1 VTRSVLLPALVA
13 VGLLVAVWAATAGP
27 VQMLGVAAPQ
37 HSSTTSV
44 HRHASDSPLNAP
56 PKMPTYRQLTR
67 DVKPT
72 VDLSWLGELIGYAAV
87 LAGAFAAF
95 RLLQALWRN
104 RWRRPDKP
112 ATVEFEP
119 LPPDQMAD
127 VIAQDAD
134 ARLAAV
140 ESGRPS
146 DGIVACW
153 LRLEDSVA
161 ACGVPPRPA
170 ETSTELVTRVLRALD
185 VDPRA
190 VAGLARLYREARF
203 SDHVLGEDSRERAR
217 EALRSI
223 SQDLARAKV
232 TA

>member
-1 VTRSVLLPALVA
+1 
-13 VGLLVAVWAATAGP
+13 
-27 VQMLGVAAPQ
+27 MLGVASAQ
-37 HSSTTSV
+37 HSTASAP
-44 HRHASDSPLNAP
+44 RHASESPLNAP

-67 DVKPT
+67 DVHPSI
-72 VDLSWLGELIGYAAV
+72 DLSWVGELLGYAALLGV
-87 LAGAFAAF
+87 CFAAF
-95 RLLQALWRN
+95 RLLQALWRH
-104 RWRRPDKP
+104 RWRRPDRP
-112 ATVEFEP
+112 AAVEFEP
-119 LPPDQMAD
+119 LPPDEMAE
-127 VIAQDAD
+127 VIEQDAG

-140 ESGRPS
+140 ETGRPR

-190 VAGLARLYREARF
+190 VAALARLYREARF
-203 SDHVLGEDSRERAR
+203 SDHVLGEDSRDRAR

-223 SQDLARAKV
+223 SQDLARPGV
-232 TA
+232 TT